1 MSQGVLQDQVVLI
14 TGAGRAPAP
23 DLARAFAVQ
32 GAVVAVNDL
41 SPTLLDPLVDSVRA
55 AGGRIQPYIA
65 DSTRGMPLRAMLDE
79 VLADHN
85 RIDILVNNPRVRP
98 EMALIDM
105 DEWDWHR
112 TIEMNLNGP
121 FLVTQLVAKLMREQ
135 GGGVVLNIVEAD
147 PGVTDPDPAPAYTSS
162 QAGLLAFSQAAARE
176 FLAYNILVHTLC
188 PDREILYGPVQ
199 DRSNPALCDLA
210 VQLCSR
216 ATDHRGGQTFRVGK
230 SQPNAR
236 PQE

>member
-23 DLARAFAVQ
+23 VLARAFAEQ
-32 GAVVAVNDL
+32 GAIVAVNDL
-41 SPTLLDPLVDSVRA
+41 SPALLNPLVETVRA

-79 VLADHN
+79 VLADYD

-98 EMALIDM
+98 ETPMMEM

-121 FLVTQLVAKLMREQ
+121 FLVSKLVAKLMQEQ
-135 GGGVVLNIVEAD
+135 GGGVILNIVE
-147 PGVTDPDPAPAYTSS
+147 TDLSEGSAEHAAAYKAS
-162 QAGLLAFSQAAARE
+162 QAGLLAFSQAAAQE

-188 PDREILYGPVQ
+188 PDREILYGPNQ
-199 DRSNPALCDLA
+199 DEPNAALANLG
-210 VQLCSR
+210 VRLCSR
-216 ATDHRGGQTFRVGK
+216 AEDLRGGQTYRVGK
-230 SQPNAR
+230 SQQSAR

>member
-1 MSQGVLQDQVVLI
+1 MQQGVLQDQVVLI
-14 TGAGRAPAP
+14 TGAGRSPAPA
-23 DLARAFAVQ
+23 LARAFAAQ
-32 GAVVAVNDL
+32 GAIVAVNDL
-41 SPTLLDPLVDSVRA
+41 SPTLLDPLIESVRA
-55 AGGRIQPYIA
+55 EGGRIQSYIA

-98 EMALIDM
+98 ETALIDI

-135 GGGVVLNIVEAD
+135 GGGVVLNLVDSNIEEGAD
-147 PGVTDPDPAPAYTSS
+147 PSPAYTTS
-162 QAGLLAFSQAAARE
+162 QAGLLAFSQAAARA

-188 PDREILYGPVQ
+188 PDREILYSPVQ
-199 DRSNPALCDLA
+199 DASHPALVELA
-210 VQLCSR
+210 LQLCSR
-216 ATDHRGGQTFRVGK
+216 AADYQGGQTFRVGK

-236 PQE
+236 LQE

>member
-1 MSQGVLQDQVVLI
+1 MPHGELQDQVVLI
-14 TGAGRAPAP
+14 TGAGRSPAPA
-23 DLARAFAVQ
+23 LARAFAAQ
-32 GAVVAVNDL
+32 GAIVAVNDL
-41 SPTLLDPLVDSVRA
+41 SPTLLDPLIESVRA
-55 AGGRIQPYIA
+55 EGGRIKAYVA

-79 VLADHN
+79 VLADYD
-85 RIDILVNNPRVRP
+85 RIDIQVNNPRVRP
-98 EMALIDM
+98 ETALLEM

-135 GGGVVLNIVEAD
+135 GGGVILNLIDSSTVEGID
-147 PGVTDPDPAPAYTSS
+147 PSPAYTAS
-162 QAGLLAFSQAAARE
+162 QAGLLAFSQAAAQE

-188 PDREILYGPVQ
+188 PDREILYSPVQ
-199 DRSNPALCDLA
+199 DAAHPELVDLA

-216 ATDHRGGQTFRVGK
+216 SADYQGGQTFRVGK

-236 PQE
+236 LQE